1 MFEPTSSDGGVS
13 PSSEVDP
20 AAVADTNDGIVTD
33 TSTDELGEEDGE
45 GNANPNPNPDDDS
58 EEVDYE
64 GKPFKAPKG
73 VKEALLRHGDYTQKT
88 QALAEERRAFEAS
101 RTASQAN
108 DKAYSEAT
116 VRVGVIDHQLK
127 EYADVNWAL
136 LEQTDPVSAAQ
147 HWRIFSQLKD
157 EKAQA
162 EKTAT
167 DAKARIDSD
176 AHSSR
181 SKRAEEVRAQ
191 LPKLIPGFNA
201 ETDAKLANYGA
212 SQGYSKAEV
221 VDAVLHNPVAA
232 LLLHKAMQWDDH
244 VSKTTKAKAAAK
256 QAAAQ
261 PAAEVASRGNAP
273 ANAEPK
279 STEQWMKW
287 RNKQDAAKRGR

>member
-1 MFEPTSSDGGVS
+1 MFETTNSEGGAS

-20 AAVADTNDGIVTD
+20 SAAAEIDSGAVAENTN
-33 TSTDELGEEDGE
+33 DELGEGE
-45 GNANPNPNPDDDS
+45 EGEANPNPNPADDS
-58 EEVDYE
+58 EDVDYE
-64 GKPFKAPKG
+64 GKAFKAPKG

-88 QALAEERRAFEAS
+88 QALAEDRRAFEAS
-101 RTASQAN
+101 RTASLAN
-108 DKAYSEAT
+108 DKAYSDAT

-127 EYADVNWAL
+127 EYADVNWAA

-162 EKTAT
+162 ERTAT

-176 AHSSR
+176 AQSSR
-181 SKRAEEVRAQ
+181 IKRADEVRAQ

-244 VSKTTKAKAAAK
+244 ISKTNKAKAAAK
-256 QAAAQ
+256 TAAAQ
-261 PAAEVASRGNAP
+261 PAAEVAGKGTSTP

-279 STEQWMKW
+279 STEAWMKW
-287 RNKQDAAKRGR
+287 RNKQDAAKRSR